1 MNGTPASIKFD
12 PKLQQT
18 RITRGGGDLSI
29 LCAVMEGGL
38 PDSDNTNE
46 IKIPDK
52 NSFNAFTCSHLE
64 RLSQY
69 LFLFD

>member
-29 LCAVMEGGL
+29 LRALIKGGL
-38 PDSDNTNE
+38 PDIDNTNK

-52 NSFNAFTCSHLE
+52 NSFNAFTRSTFRE
-64 RLSQY
+64 VVSNVISV
-69 LFLFD
+69 

>member
-1 MNGTPASIKFD
+1 MKGTPASIKFD

-29 LCAVMEGGL
+29 WAEEITGGL
-38 PDSDNTNE
+38 ADNDNTNE

-52 NSFNAFTCSHLE
+52 NSFKTFTCSTFMG
-64 RLSQY
+64 S
-69 LFLFD
+69 